1 MKYAINHILLY
12 QNIGMSFLM
21 YSDLDKMKRRTFY
34 ESQLFSNY
42 LSERLV
48 ALRQTENN
56 PVHIWLLSVLKTD
69 KLDVVRVENL
79 F

>member
-1 MKYAINHILLY
+1 
-12 QNIGMSFLM
+12 MSFLM